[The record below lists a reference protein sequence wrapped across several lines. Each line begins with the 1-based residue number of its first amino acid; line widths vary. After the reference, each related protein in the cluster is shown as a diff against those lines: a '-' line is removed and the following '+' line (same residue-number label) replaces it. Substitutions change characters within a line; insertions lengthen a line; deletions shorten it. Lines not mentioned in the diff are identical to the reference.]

1 MAPEREEDH
10 QAERQEGRQPQV
22 HVQVQVLPGEHRRR
36 GHPGHHA
43 QAVVQAGEY
52 PKGCVSETRH
62 KVQIIHSH

>member
-22 HVQVQVLPGEHRRR
+22 HVQVQVLPREHRRR

-43 QAVVQAGEY
+43 QAPLQAG
-52 PKGCVSETRH
+52 GN
-62 KVQIIHSH
+62 